1 MIIKKLSS
9 VKFTLDTEANF
20 LSESINILIHNIDN
34 RNSVN
39 ADSNIINAVLK
50 DIRQLRDT
58 LDNIVHILD
67 EIKKEEIK
75 WQNKNS

>member
-75 WQNKNS
+75 

>member
-1 MIIKKLSS
+1 MIQKNLSS

-34 RNSVN
+34 RNNVN
-39 ADSNIINAVLK
+39 ADSNIINVVLK

-58 LDNIVHILD
+58 LDNITHILD
-67 EIKKEEIK
+67 EVKIGIK
-75 WQNKNS
+75 